1 MSPTRATG
9 TTSTTGTAP
18 LYRYEVP
25 FQRVGTSP
33 ADSGLRTTQVVHAP
47 TAEAAMRAALAVL
60 PAASVDAP
68 ARLGEVLPVQTSAP
82 DGTHV
87 DVAAATH
94 TRRIVPPIACPSCA
108 LRACTVLCHAC
119 GAFKLPKHVAPFAER
134 EAA

>member
-1 MSPTRATG
+1 MSPTR
-9 TTSTTGTAP
+9 TAP

-25 FQRVGTSP
+25 FQPVGTSP

-47 TAEAAMRAALAVL
+47 SAEAAMRAALAVL

-68 ARLGEVLPVQTSAP
+68 ARLGEVLPGAELLLVQTSAP
-82 DGTHV
+82 DV
-87 DVAAATH
+87 APADVTAATH
-94 TRRIVPPIACPSCA
+94 TRRIVPPIACPSCT